1 MSQPGRGDSYDDVQD
16 EPEELVESES
26 ETDDENYEPP
36 QNDKPHNQ
44 SFSEG
49 YLGSLDDDALFD
61 MLKKSVCISLRHL
74 ISEAARCEGTSSSLP
89 SGVGKATH
97 PNSRGAAPKATTRL
111 NVSYF
116 SEVLVLKQRRG
127 GYPHPLQVLTMNM
140 AILRLLNARCP
151 AVHHFHQNQ

>member
-1 MSQPGRGDSYDDVQD
+1 MSQPGRRDSYDDVQD

-61 MLKKSVCISLRHL
+61 MLKKSVSFLFPP
-74 ISEAARCEGTSSSLP
+74 GFVNVFSSLNFFL
-89 SGVGKATH
+89 S
-97 PNSRGAAPKATTRL
+97 
-111 NVSYF
+111 F
-116 SEVLVLKQRRG
+116 FVLVSKFVSL
-127 GYPHPLQVLTMNM
+127 
-140 AILRLLNARCP
+140 
-151 AVHHFHQNQ
+151 FF